1 MIDSSKLNTGKIK
14 IENQNFFDIID
25 FLPDA
30 TFIIDANHKVVAWN
44 SEVEMM
50 TGISKDKIIGKGNKD
65 YSLAFY
71 DTKRPILADLL
82 LKKEKVES
90 NFYQNIGKE
99 GKSIYVE
106 AFVPKIHKSKG
117 GYVWAKASP
126 LTDSSGK
133 IIGVI
138 ESVRDITDKKNVEE
152 NLKTSETRYH
162 SLFELSPDAIALMV
176 DNKITLANM
185 TMVSLLGAKSANKIV
200 GKNILDFIEITS
212 RSYVSKKI
220 DEMFKSGSKM
230 PLIEERLIKLNGKTV
245 DVEMTAAPLSNNKDK
260 SILII
265 IRDISQRNKVEENMQ
280 KMYFESSIERQ
291 KMEAVMNSMGDA
303 VFALDKDRNII
314 LINPIAALLVGE
326 EKNKIIGK
334 KYNEVFKFVLEKEKT
349 EITNFI
355 DEVYTQGKTTSISDQ
370 TVLENKNGVF
380 TAVSDSAAPIK
391 DETGKVVGCVV
402 IFRDVTKERKI
413 DRAKSEFVSV
423 ASHQL
428 RTPLSAIKWFLE
440 LLISGVAGQLSD
452 EQKHYVT
459 QVNDSNDRMIKLVN
473 ELLNASRM
481 ETGNITL
488 KQKTV
493 NLNSIVKE
501 AYDELMIKVTE
512 KKQKLIL
519 ETKGKLK
526 VNTDPILLRQIINN
540 LVTNANRYTPPGGK
554 ITIKTYKKNSMAVFE
569 VKDTGYGIPENQK
582 DKLFSKFFRADNII
596 TKQTDGTGLGL
607 YIAKS
612 AIETLGGKIWYESK
626 ENVGSTF
633 YFSLPLVNS

>member
-1 MIDSSKLNTGKIK
+1 MILQTKLNKSNFDDS
-14 IENQNFFDIID
+14 NQRLLDVVEY
-25 FLPDA
+25 LPDA
-30 TFIIDANHKVVAWN
+30 TFIIGIDRKVLMWN
-44 SEVEMM
+44 KATEDM
-50 TGISKDKIIGKGNKD
+50 TGVKKKNIIGKGNKE
-65 YSLAFY
+65 YSTAFFNEQ
-71 DTKRPILADLL
+71 RPILADLIL
-82 LKKEKVES
+82 DGGKKISDFYKV
-90 NFYQNIGKE
+90 YRKE
-99 GKSIYVE
+99 GKNYYVE
-106 AFVPKIHKSKG
+106 SYVPKIHKGKG
-117 GYVWAKASP
+117 GYTWVKASP
-126 LTDSSGK
+126 LYDSNKK

-138 ESVRDITDKKNVEE
+138 ESIRDITEKRITEE

-162 SLFELSPDAIALMV
+162 SLFELSPDAVALMV

-185 TMVSLLGAKSANKIV
+185 TMVALLGAKSANKII

-212 RSYVSKKI
+212 RSYVAKKI
-220 DEMFKSGSKM
+220 DEMFKDNSKM
-230 PLIEERLIKLNGKTV
+230 PLIEERLTKLNGKTV
-245 DVEMTAAPLSNNKDK
+245 DVEVTAAPLINNKDK

-314 LINPIAALLVGE
+314 LINPIASLLVGE

-349 EITNFI
+349 EITSFI

-370 TVLENKNGVF
+370 TVLANKNGVF

-391 DETGKVVGCVV
+391 DEKGKVVGCVV

-452 EQKHYVT
+452 EQKHYVS

-501 AYDELMIKVTE
+501 AYDELTIKTTE

-519 ETKGKLK
+519 ETKDKLK
-526 VNTDPILLRQIINN
+526 VTTDPILLRQIINN

-554 ITIKTYKKNSMAVFE
+554 ITIKTYKKNSMAIFE